1 MNLKQTGYLIKEGIR
16 GVFSHGFRSFAS
28 VAVIAACLIIMGSFA
43 LVAVNVNSFIGNLE
57 DESQVLAFVDDALSE
72 EEARSLEGTIR
83 SLDNVRDVQFV
94 TRDQAFENYKAGF
107 DDSTIFENLDASVFR
122 HRYVVYL
129 NDVTTMT
136 STRNALES
144 INGIGGVSAEPRIA
158 KGFITVRNVVSV
170 ITAVLVVILLVVSLF
185 MMSST
190 IKLATYTR
198 RDEIAVMKMVGAS
211 NSFIRFPFVV
221 EGLILGLLG
230 AAVGFLM
237 EWGIYDLVSNRI
249 AQTASGGLTG
259 RLLSAVPFSA
269 VMTPM
274 LIVYLAVG
282 VVIGAFG
289 GAMAIRNYLK
299 V

>member
-1 MNLKQTGYLIKEGIR
+1 
-16 GVFSHGFRSFAS
+16 
-28 VAVIAACLIIMGSFA
+28 
-43 LVAVNVNSFIGNLE
+43 
-57 DESQVLAFVDDALSE
+57 
-72 EEARSLEGTIR
+72 
-83 SLDNVRDVQFV
+83 
-94 TRDQAFENYKAGF
+94 
-107 DDSTIFENLDASVFR
+107 
-122 HRYVVYL
+122 
-129 NDVTTMT
+129 
-136 STRNALES
+136 
-144 INGIGGVSAEPRIA
+144 
-158 KGFITVRNVVSV
+158 
-170 ITAVLVVILLVVSLF
+170 
-185 MMSST
+185 
-190 IKLATYTR
+190 
-198 RDEIAVMKMVGAS
+198 MKMVGAS

>member
-1 MNLKQTGYLIKEGIR
+1 MNLKQTGYLFKEGVR

-83 SLDNVRDVQFV
+83 SLDNVRDVQFM

-107 DDSTIFENLDASVFR
+107 DDSTIFENLDSSVFR

-230 AAVGFLM
+230 AAVGFLL

-269 VMTPM
+269 VMTPL